1 MADGHGEIALEV
13 QQECRGTHLAAG
25 GSCGA
30 CAGEEDPNPAVEIA
44 ALHAIT
50 GLADTAVAWLRRAN
64 MPGWKDYRLL
74 ARDPLLR
81 CIEVRRAVPSRHHR
95 DGLCRRRYAPPHR
108 EQRAVRLELK
118 PLR

>member
-64 MPGWKDYRLL
+64 MLGWKDYRLL
-74 ARDPLLR
+74 AQDPFFAALR
-81 CIEVRRAVPSRHHR
+81 SDGRFQAVITEMDSAVAVM
-95 DGLCRRRYAPPHR
+95 RRRTASSGPSGWSSSH
-108 EQRAVRLELK
+108 
-118 PLR
+118 